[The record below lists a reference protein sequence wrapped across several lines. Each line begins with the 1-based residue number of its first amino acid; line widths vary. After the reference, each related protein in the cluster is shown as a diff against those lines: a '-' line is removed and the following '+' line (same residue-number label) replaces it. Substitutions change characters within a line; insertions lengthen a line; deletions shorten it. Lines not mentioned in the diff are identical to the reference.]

1 MSKII
6 LITGT
11 STGLGLATAIHLA
24 GKGATVYATMRNPD
38 KKVALEEAAKKAGV
52 EINILQ
58 LNVTSEKSI
67 RDCVEKI
74 IAKEGKIDVLIN
86 NAGAGFVKA
95 SENVSEKE
103 LQWVTDVNYFGV
115 VRCTNAVLPY
125 MRKEKS
131 GHIINITSVGALVGQ
146 AFNEFY
152 CAAKFAVE
160 GYTEA
165 LAAYLTPCFNIRFT
179 LVEPGGMRT
188 NFSENLSK
196 HIAPA
201 SSKDDPYEKI
211 FNSYLKRRE
220 ALFADK
226 NNRVFQEIE
235 EVANVIYNCME
246 EKNPPLRVRTSQF
259 ANEFCHLKT
268 DADPDGLLLHNSLA
282 KSFLG

>member
-1 MSKII
+1 VS
-6 LITGT
+6 
-11 STGLGLATAIHLA
+11 
-24 GKGATVYATMRNPD
+24 
-38 KKVALEEAAKKAGV
+38 
-52 EINILQ
+52 
-58 LNVTSEKSI
+58 SEQSI
-67 RDCVEKI
+67 CDCVEKI
-74 IAKEGKIDVLIN
+74 IDKEVRIDVLIN

-95 SENVSEKE
+95 SENVTEEE

-125 MRKEKS
+125 MRKEKN

-179 LVEPGGMRT
+179 IVEPGGMRT

-196 HIAPA
+196 HLDID
-201 SSKDDPYEKI
+201 SDKKDPYEKQ
-211 FNSYLKRRE
+211 FNDFLKRRE

-226 NNRVFQEIE
+226 NNPVFQELE
-235 EVANVIYNCME
+235 EVASIIYDCIYSHT
-246 EKNPPLRVRTSQF
+246 PPLRIRTSPF
-259 ANEFCHLKT
+259 ANEFCRLKT
-268 DADPDGLLLHNSLA
+268 DADPDGLLLHDRLG
-282 KSFLG
+282 KPFLDKE

>member
-11 STGLGLATAIHLA
+11 STGLGLVTAIHLA
-24 GKGATVYATMRNPD
+24 GKGATVYATMRNLE
-38 KKVALEEAAKKAGV
+38 KKDALEVAAKKSGV

-58 LNVTSEKSI
+58 LDVSSGKSI

-74 IAKEGKIDVLIN
+74 IGKEGKIDVLIN

-125 MRKEKS
+125 MRKEKN
-131 GHIINITSVGALVGQ
+131 GHVINITSVGALVGQ

-165 LAAYLTPCFNIRFT
+165 LAAYLTPSFNIRFT

-188 NFSENLSK
+188 NFAENLSK
-196 HIAPA
+196 HLGID
-201 SSKDDPYEKI
+201 SDKKDPYEKQ
-211 FNSYLKRRE
+211 FNDFLQRRQ
-220 ALFADK
+220 ALL
-226 NNRVFQEIE
+226 NNEESPVFQELDDVASVINNCIE
-235 EVANVIYNCME
+235 SNI
-246 EKNPPLRVRTSQF
+246 PPLRIRTSEF
-259 ANEFCHLKT
+259 ANEFCRLKT
-268 DADPDGLLLHNSLA
+268 DADPDGLLLHNTLA
-282 KSFLG
+282 KSFL